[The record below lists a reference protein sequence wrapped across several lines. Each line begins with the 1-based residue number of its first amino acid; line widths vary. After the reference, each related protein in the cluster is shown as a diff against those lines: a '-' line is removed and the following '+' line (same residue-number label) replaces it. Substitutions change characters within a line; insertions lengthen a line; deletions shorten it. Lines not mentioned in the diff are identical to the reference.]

1 MAAKNTRSFAR
12 DDKNAAASIA
22 RRPFDKL
29 R

>member
-1 MAAKNTRSFAR
+1 MTAKNTRPFAG

-22 RRPFDKL
+22 RCRFDKL